1 MKNYVISGVLKTI
14 SPLNIV
20 RVGDDSARFVPSEN
34 QVRYGKTD
42 KTSFPVTTTTK
53 SKFLLSG
60 SSQVSSDDLNK
71 TTVIELPVVP
81 ATKIRGALRRMAA
94 SIVEDHLVNE
104 MNVKLDYQT
113 YMGMRVGAVS
123 GRPDGKPATADEV
136 LKARSHVMY
145 GIFGGG
151 PRMLRGNLKAR
162 DALPVMHELIEE
174 QLIPEQFSD
183 QSVRGLKAR
192 DLLSYSQV
200 IRKDDLIGSADA
212 AERASL
218 VIEDFNSVYDDKR
231 TEALLRKAD
240 KNDGKDKEDRDVG
253 IQSISM
259 REDVIAG
266 VPFLFH
272 MQLTGTEAQLGMLIS
287 ALERALNNGGFSGR
301 AALGFGKFAGSISI
315 ADDSGNEFYA
325 LSSDNDGE
333 FTVTEEANQ
342 YIDSMTSELE
352 NLDVDFLKSCMRSLS
367 NKELAEEKK

>member
-60 SSQVSSDDLNK
+60 SSYVVDDMTK
-71 TTVIELPVVP
+71 TSVVELPVVP

-162 DALPVMHELIEE
+162 DALPVMYELIEE
-174 QLIPEQFSD
+174 QLIPEQYVD
-183 QSVRGLKAR
+183 HAVRGLKVR
-192 DLLSYSQV
+192 DLLAYSQV
-200 IRKDDLIGSADA
+200 IRKDELIGSSEA

-218 VIEDFNSVYDDKR
+218 VVDDFDSVYDQKR

-240 KNDGKDKEDRDVG
+240 KVEGKEKEDREVG
-253 IQSISM
+253 IQAISM
-259 REDVIAG
+259 REDVVAG
-266 VPFLFH
+266 VPFLFNL
-272 MQLTGTEAQLGMLIS
+272 QLSGTEAQVGMLIS

-301 AALGFGKFAGSISI
+301 AALGFGKFVGTISI
-315 ADDSGNEFYA
+315 LDDSDNEICA
-325 LSSDNDGE
+325 LSSDNEGE
-333 FTVTEEANQ
+333 FSVTQEAET
-342 YIDSMTSELE
+342 YISAMAQDLE
-352 NLDVDFLKSCMRSLS
+352 NLDVDFLKSCMKSLS
-367 NKELAEEKK
+367 